1 MPALIIGASSF
12 IGRHLAQ
19 ELLSRGLDVA
29 GTYLERDLDA
39 PRRAHSYQLDILDR
53 QRCREVLAEV
63 LPEVVFHLAAQTV
76 PRESR
81 ANPQLCY
88 RVNIGGTANIAEACA
103 ALESPPALV
112 FPSSAHVYGPG
123 APTDRGIKESDPG
136 RPATPYGIAKLA
148 AEQHLLSLAGLRV
161 VIFRLFNQF
170 GPGQTGPFFIPEMAE
185 AIRSLRGLGAPRQD
199 SAPDTPRPDSVSTSC
214 RGAPRPLPVIE
225 TGNIK
230 VRRDFLDVR
239 DAVRAMA
246 QATNPEC
253 AAAMFGNIYNLGRGE
268 AIPLENILQMM
279 LDAAGVSAT
288 LETDPAK
295 LRPNDPEA
303 LWADISKLQT
313 DASWRPERGMEESLR
328 EMTNNEIPNAKRSP
342 KSE

>member
-29 GTYLERDLDA
+29 GTHLNTPAAKRQDHA
-39 PRRAHSYQLDILDR
+39 AYQLDILDR

-63 LPEVVFHLAAQTV
+63 RPEVVFHLAAQTV

-88 RVNIGGTANIAEACA
+88 RVNIGGTANVAEACA
-103 ALESPPALV
+103 ALESPPVLV
-112 FPSSAHVYGPG
+112 FPSSVHVYGPG
-123 APTDRGIKESDPG
+123 APTDRGIKESDPC

-148 AEQHLLSLAGLRV
+148 AEQHLLSLAGDRLRV

-185 AIRSLRGLGAPRQD
+185 AIRVGVTALAGRDP
-199 SAPDTPRPDSVSTSC
+199 V
-214 RGAPRPLPVIE
+214 PVIR

-230 VRRDFLDVR
+230 VSRDFLDVR

-246 QATNPEC
+246 QVTNPEC
-253 AAAMFGNIYNLGRGE
+253 AAPMAGNIYNLGRGE
-268 AIPLENILQMM
+268 AIPLENILQML

-288 LETDPAK
+288 LETDPAR
-295 LRPNDPEA
+295 LRTDDPEA

-313 DASWRPERGMEESLR
+313 DTGWRPEKEMEESLR
-328 EMTNNEIPNAKRSP
+328 EMTNDEIPNAKRSP